1 MRRKILI
8 VEDSEAHMNV
18 LRNIVEE
25 LQQDVQLYCAS
36 NVSRAFQIALEQ
48 HIHLFLIDIILDM
61 KKPGDTAGL
70 NFAREIR
77 EISKYRFTPLI
88 FITSLEDP
96 KLYSYSQLQCLS
108 YIEKPFSVEQ
118 VRRTILNALEFPIKE
133 DKERYVY
140 FRKDRIVHSVRIS
153 DIVYI
158 EISRRKINIHCT
170 YDALEIPYITCE
182 EMLQE
187 LDSDEFIQCSR
198 YCIINRQYIEH
209 IDYTNRFVKMRY
221 TETPVEIGVIMKK
234 EFKKRVEN
242 G

>member
-8 VEDSEAHMNV
+8 VEDNEAHMNV

-118 VRRTILNALEFPIKE
+118 VRRTILN
-133 DKERYVY
+133 
-140 FRKDRIVHSVRIS
+140 
-153 DIVYI
+153 
-158 EISRRKINIHCT
+158 
-170 YDALEIPYITCE
+170 
-182 EMLQE
+182 
-187 LDSDEFIQCSR
+187 
-198 YCIINRQYIEH
+198 
-209 IDYTNRFVKMRY
+209 
-221 TETPVEIGVIMKK
+221 G
-234 EFKKRVEN
+234 
-242 G
+242 